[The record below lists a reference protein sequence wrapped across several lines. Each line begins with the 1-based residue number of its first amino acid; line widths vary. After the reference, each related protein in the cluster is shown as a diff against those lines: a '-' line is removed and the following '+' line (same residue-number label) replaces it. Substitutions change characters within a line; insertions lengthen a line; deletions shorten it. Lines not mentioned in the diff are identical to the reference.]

1 LHGLSANKDQC
12 VPALEFK
19 RFLVADIISLNKK
32 IQLSK
37 EKTAEMMLR
46 RKVLAVQKLFQCS
59 QCAIKCE
66 KCGTQI
72 GAHTSDA
79 EINRERIDIK
89 LRVPYRFCESCSEE
103 YIDYIE
109 RLKGNGDKDC
119 YWRNDHWLEA
129 WRKWTDYRSTIDSY
143 TKSKEFLQLL
153 HELK

>member
-1 LHGLSANKDQC
+1 MGCQL
-12 VPALEFK
+12 
-19 RFLVADIISLNKK
+19 ADVISLNEK

-37 EKTAEMMLR
+37 EKTSEMMLR
-46 RKVLAVQKLFQCS
+46 RKILAVQKLMQCS

-72 GAHTSDA
+72 GAQNIPSDA
-79 EINRERIDIK
+79 NRGKTDLN

-103 YIDYIE
+103 YIDYID
-109 RLKGNGDKDC
+109 RLKGSGDKDC
-119 YWRNDHWLEA
+119 YWRNEFWLEA
-129 WRKWTDYRSTIDSY
+129 WRKWTDYRSAADRY

>member
-1 LHGLSANKDQC
+1 MFEVMGCQL
-12 VPALEFK
+12 
-19 RFLVADIISLNKK
+19 ADVISLNEK

-37 EKTAEMMLR
+37 EKTSEIMLR
-46 RKVLAVQKLFQCS
+46 RKILAVQKLIQCS
-59 QCAIKCE
+59 QCAMKCE

-72 GAHTSDA
+72 GAHNFPADTNRRKSD
-79 EINRERIDIK
+79 IN

-103 YIDYIE
+103 YIDYVE

-119 YWRNDHWLEA
+119 YWRNEHWLEA
-129 WRKWTDYRSTIDSY
+129 WRKWTDYRSAADRY